1 MKIFVLIVTILYRLF
16 SSVCHSVWVVLVVW
30 VVFVCDLFRLFQLS
44 KLRHKISLQSQLKR
58 CL

>member
-16 SSVCHSVWVVLVVW
+16 SSVWVVLVVW

-44 KLRHKISLQSQLKR
+44 KLRHKISLQSQLKSN
-58 CL
+58 L